1 MLPKLLVQVVMVATS
16 LLLGIHESQASLAKA
31 GCQEMCGNVTIL
43 YPFGI
48 GTNCYM
54 HKSFEVFCSGSSQ
67 DQVPLL
73 FQNNQE
79 FPILEISTDLVRVI
93 DESTMECGY
102 NNVSFLAPLI
112 LDQYFFFSQ
121 DRNLYVAMGC
131 NIEAYFLFDLF
142 GGFLCDSFCNDTRLV
157 IGSPTNCTGYNG
169 CCQLSVPEN
178 TTQYN
183 SIINYKANSSCS
195 HAFIAENRAPIFF
208 EKDQL
213 QYPVALNWL
222 VALTTCRQA
231 SKTGENLCGKNSHC
245 IDSTN
250 GRGYNCRCRQGYQGN
265 PYLPNGCQDINL
277 ACPKQS
283 NHYCGEGET
292 CEYTHES
299 YKCISPHHYKSHV
312 LATLEI
318 VIGLSASGCIGYWTY
333 IKIGRIKRNKIK
345 KKFFKMNGGHLLKK
359 HISANKSCVTTIKVY
374 TAEEMEKA
382 TKNFSR
388 KMYLGKGGQGTV
400 YKGLLRDETVV
411 AIKKSNVVDVE
422 QVARFVNE
430 VFILAQINHR
440 NIVKLLG
447 CCLEYEVPLL
457 VYEYLANDTLSQHLH
472 DRVGLSTFSWKDRIR
487 IAREV
492 AGALAYLHSY
502 ASPAIIHRDIK
513 PGNILLDQNYKA
525 VVSDFG
531 LSRSVPI
538 SKSHLTTQVDGTFG
552 YLDPEYFESGK
563 LTAKSDVYSFGLV
576 LTELLTRKKSI
587 SSSDSGEGLVPRFKY
602 LVKHNRLLEILDN
615 QVVLEAMMDDV
626 VLVAKLARRCM
637 KRNSK
642 KRPNMEEVVADL
654 DKSRVLQLELP
665 HECIGPS
672 ILPIAIG

>member
-16 LLLGIHESQASLAKA
+16 LLLGIHKSQASLAKA
-31 GCQEMCGNVTIL
+31 GCQEMCGNVTIP

-79 FPILEISTDLVRVI
+79 FPILEISTNLVRVI
-93 DESTMECGY
+93 DESTVACGY
-102 NNVSFLAPLI
+102 KNVSFLGPLI

-131 NIEAYFLFDLF
+131 NIEAFFMVPDLF
-142 GGFLCDSFCNDTRLV
+142 GGFLCDSFCNDTQLV
-157 IGSPTNCTGYNG
+157 IGTPTDCTGYNG

-183 SIINYKANSSCS
+183 SVINYKSNSPCS
-195 HAFIAENRAPIFF
+195 HAFISENRAPISFQN
-208 EKDQL
+208 DTL

-231 SKTGENLCGKNSHC
+231 SKTRENLCGKNSHC

-250 GRGYNCRCRQGYQGN
+250 GRGYNCRCRQGYKGN
-265 PYLPNGCQDINL
+265 PYLLNGCQ
-277 ACPKQS
+277 
-283 NHYCGEGET
+283 
-292 CEYTHES
+292 
-299 YKCISPHHYKSHV
+299 
-312 LATLEI
+312 ATLEI
-318 VIGLSASGCIGYWTY
+318 VIGLSAFGGIGYWTY

-345 KKFFKMNGGHLLKK
+345 KKFFKMYGGHLLKK
-359 HISANKSCVTTIKVY
+359 HMSANKSCVTTIKVY

-400 YKGLLRDETVV
+400 YKGLLHDETVV

-430 VFILAQINHR
+430 IFILAQINHR

-472 DRVGLSTFSWKDRIR
+472 DRAGLSTFSWKDRIR

-552 YLDPEYFESGK
+552 YLDPEYFESGR

-615 QVVLEAMMDDV
+615 QVVQEAMMDDV

-654 DKSRVLQLELP
+654 DKLRVLQLELP
-665 HECIGPS
+665 HECICPS
-672 ILPIAIG
+672 VLPIVID